1 MLFQVSGLQSFIFH
15 LQSYQST
22 MNHTV
27 NTLLRGGAFLA
38 SLTILGFLVGHFGYW
53 WGVAIVA
60 AILSFLFQLNP
71 LTSFGIGF
79 SSVSL
84 MWATYATVLNMINK
98 GEMAAKIGALIG
110 GLPTLQLIVITAGI
124 GGILGG
130 LGALTG
136 SFGRDLFAQ
145 QVVVTEKN

>member
-1 MLFQVSGLQSFIFH
+1 
-15 LQSYQST
+15 
-22 MNHTV
+22 MNNTV

-38 SLTILGFLVGHFGYW
+38 SLTILGFLVGYFGYW

-60 AILSFLFQLNP
+60 AILSFFFRLTP
-71 LTSFGIGF
+71 LTSFIIGF

-84 MWATYATVLNMINK
+84 MWLTYAVILNMINK
-98 GEMAAKIGALIG
+98 GEMASKIGTLIG

-136 SFGRDLFAQ
+136 SLGRELLAPQ
-145 QVVVTEKN
+145 AVSIEKR